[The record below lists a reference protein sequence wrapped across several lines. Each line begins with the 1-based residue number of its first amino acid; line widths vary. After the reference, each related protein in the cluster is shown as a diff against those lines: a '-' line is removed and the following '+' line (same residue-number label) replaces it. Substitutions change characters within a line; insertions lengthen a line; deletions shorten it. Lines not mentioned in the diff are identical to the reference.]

1 MHSPDNYAEVS
12 GKPEVRVSA
21 STLPWLIS
29 EIRYHSG
36 SGLEQY
42 RIVRADGNGNFSD
55 QVPLAEGFNAIE
67 IITYHGASEQKKR
80 RSLAVIYDPEPV
92 APEPVALFLNISEPK
107 DGATVSNRV
116 LTVAGATARPMLRL
130 CSTAS
135 FRQRRTNW
143 GEWQASIVLRPG
155 ENEISARAARGKE
168 SVADAIT
175 VTYDPGS

>member
-92 APEPVALFLNISEPK
+92 APEPVALFLNISGPK

-116 LTVAGATARPMLRL
+116 LTVAGATAPDAEVVLNGIIPAAPDEL
-130 CSTAS
+130 
-135 FRQRRTNW
+135 

-155 ENEISARAARGKE
+155 ENEIRARAARGKE